1 MNYIYLIQTRECVN
15 LKEPTYKIGKTTQ
28 EPNKRLRSYGP
39 GYEQIIVRKVINC
52 DIIEKK
58 IITEFKSTFEQMRKY
73 GIEYFKGDKNKM
85 IKIIN
90 TIIDK
95 EELNNVIDKE
105 EINNHN
111 NSDNGIFA
119 IGVVI
124 LGGIFLIGKTILQKT
139 SERKTNK
146 K

>member
-1 MNYIYLIQTRECVN
+1 
-15 LKEPTYKIGKTTQ
+15 
-28 EPNKRLRSYGP
+28 
-39 GYEQIIVRKVINC
+39 
-52 DIIEKK
+52 
-58 IITEFKSTFEQMRKY
+58 MRKY

-95 EELNNVIDKE
+95 EEINNVIDKE

-119 IGVVI
+119 IGVFI